1 MAEKESP
8 AQQPLDVHAEGWSVL
23 HMYYRI
29 DRALWSSLDEKEQEE
44 GLEEFMALLVAAE
57 QEEGLQVVAQG
68 VIGKADFGLVVV
80 HPKIARVQRFT
91 QEVAATT
98 LGACFETAYSYLSL
112 SEVSEY
118 QTSTGDFA
126 RKLIDEEGLAPD
138 TDEFRNKL
146 GAFAERMEH
155 YAAARLYPELP
166 GKDMP
171 VICFYPMSKQR
182 GDRYNWYGLSLAER
196 KRLMGEHASVLDGD
210 ATGRALNTEVLALAD
225 VQEQGCVLL
234 MNLAG
239 LALSGDAAC
248 AAALHDAKA
257 AAAVVRV
264 MTMYS
269 EQLEQVEGAAAALM
283 QLATLD
289 LHGCMEAGL
298 AQAVVGLGLG

>member
-8 AQQPLDVHAEGWSVL
+8 AQQSLDVHAEGWSVL

-57 QEEGLQVVAQG
+57 QEDGLQVVAQG

-80 HPKIARVQRFT
+80 HPKIDRVQRFT

-138 TDEFRNKL
+138 TDDFRNKL
-146 GAFAERMEH
+146 GAFSERMEH

-196 KRLMGEHASVLDGD
+196 KRLMGEHATSGRRYAGRIQQLVTSSTGIDDWEWGVTLFSRDLKAIRDIVYELRYDEGSTFYGLFGEFYIGVRIEPLD
-210 ATGRALNTEVLALAD
+210 L
-225 VQEQGCVLL
+225 
-234 MNLAG
+234 
-239 LALSGDAAC
+239 
-248 AAALHDAKA
+248 AKA
-257 AAAVVRV
+257 L
-264 MTMYS
+264 
-269 EQLEQVEGAAAALM
+269 QL
-283 QLATLD
+283 
-289 LHGCMEAGL
+289 
-298 AQAVVGLGLG
+298 